1 MKHRQRN
8 SYESKMFIEYM
19 TNGPAIQAV
28 MKTLS
33 ALFPHK
39 ELPNIYAYPEVKIFN
54 YLDAQYYGEIGVGTP
69 AQPFTVVFDTGSSN
83 LWVPDK

>member
-1 MKHRQRN
+1 
-8 SYESKMFIEYM
+8 MFIEYM
-19 TNGPAIQAV
+19 TNGHSMTAA

-39 ELPNIYAYPEVKIFN
+39 ELPKIYSYPEVKIYN
-54 YLDAQYYGEIGVGTP
+54 YLDAQYYGDIGIGTP
-69 AQPFTVVFDTGSSN
+69 AQAFTVVFDTGSSN